1 MDGWNLEYDRFLL
14 EPGLFSGVFD
24 VSFREYK
31 SANTLRSSCRSIA
44 TQVATLNRYQI
55 HFIFVLDGNPEQVQ
69 KLKTYLQAA
78 NISHI
83 PPWEKENHA
92 QKCLK
97 LKM

>member
-1 MDGWNLEYDRFLL
+1 MMFFSVQLDFLFWLFSTVGNRFFSSKLAFSHLKMDGWNLEYDRFLL

-55 HFIFVLDGNPEQVQ
+55 HFIFVLDGNP
-69 KLKTYLQAA
+69 
-78 NISHI
+78 
-83 PPWEKENHA
+83 
-92 QKCLK
+92 
-97 LKM
+97 